1 MAKLPKAAMTC
12 GAVPV
17 RTREASS
24 AKVTSRTW
32 CSPFSIP
39 QSPQQVREPGGAGL
53 LEGQAGDRV
62 DGRGVPP
69 ADAQIAGLAGDL
81 EDLSGVREAEPTDRD
96 RLEGADLTRPCAWSR
111 VRSST
116 GT

>member
-1 MAKLPKAAMTC
+1 VIAERGGEVDRPARHSTPMAKLPKAAMTC

-39 QSPQQVREPGGAGL
+39 QCPPAGRR
-53 LEGQAGDRV
+53 A
-62 DGRGVPP
+62 GRGWP
-69 ADAQIAGLAGDL
+69 AGR
-81 EDLSGVREAEPTDRD
+81 SG
-96 RLEGADLTRPCAWSR
+96 W
-111 VRSST
+111 
-116 GT
+116 

>member
-1 MAKLPKAAMTC
+1 VGVAAVIAERGGEVDRPARHSTPMAKLPKAAMTC

-39 QSPQQVREPGGAGL
+39 QCPQQVGEPGGAGL
-53 LEGQAGDRV
+53 LERQAGDRV
-62 DGRGVPP
+62 DGRGV
-69 ADAQIAGLAGDL
+69 
-81 EDLSGVREAEPTDRD
+81 R
-96 RLEGADLTRPCAWSR
+96 RLR
-111 VRSST
+111 VLRVT
-116 GT
+116 WRT